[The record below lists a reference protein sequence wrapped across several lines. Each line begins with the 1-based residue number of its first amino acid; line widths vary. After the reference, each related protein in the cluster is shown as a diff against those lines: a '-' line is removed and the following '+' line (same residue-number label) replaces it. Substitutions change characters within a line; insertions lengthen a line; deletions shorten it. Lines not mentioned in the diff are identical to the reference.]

1 MGACTK
7 AALATH
13 AAATAHR
20 RPLTEPRC
28 RHGSTRCSG
37 AKYARLITGGTGA
50 VCIAAYD
57 GLLPLGARSW
67 NYSYSD
73 WGTQTEAY
81 ARLGATE
88 PPSCPGDTAC
98 EVGQ

>member
-1 MGACTK
+1 MDMYNISTV
-7 AALATH
+7 LR
-13 AAATAHR
+13 AHFASSTR
-20 RPLTEPRC
+20 GLSRPLNVSSRGCDQHNP
-28 RHGSTRCSG
+28 GSTRCSG

-81 ARLGATE
+81 ARLSTTE
-88 PPSCPGDTAC
+88 LSG
-98 EVGQ
+98 